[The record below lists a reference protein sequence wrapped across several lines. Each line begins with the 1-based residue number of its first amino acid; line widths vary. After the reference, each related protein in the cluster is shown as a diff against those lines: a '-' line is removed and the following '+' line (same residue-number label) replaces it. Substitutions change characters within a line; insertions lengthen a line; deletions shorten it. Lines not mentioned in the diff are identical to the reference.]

1 MPISD
6 EERVH
11 EQVTQRTLRPGPSV
25 PGHTLLQDEQRH
37 TWIIDQMLIL
47 CTPPAYRCLKT
58 LLEHPD
64 RCVPFAHL
72 MACLEETE
80 QHVATEQLRYL
91 MSSLRGKIWTL
102 GMDIVS
108 VRGVGYLLLS
118 KTEA

>member
-1 MPISD
+1 MSISD

-11 EQVTQRTLRPGPSV
+11 APGALRTLRPGPSV

-37 TWIIDQMLIL
+37 TWIIDQRLIL
-47 CTPPAYRCLKT
+47 CTLPAYRCLKI

-72 MACLEETE
+72 ETCLEEQE
-80 QHVATEQLRYL
+80 SHVATEHLRYL

-118 KTEA
+118 RTEI